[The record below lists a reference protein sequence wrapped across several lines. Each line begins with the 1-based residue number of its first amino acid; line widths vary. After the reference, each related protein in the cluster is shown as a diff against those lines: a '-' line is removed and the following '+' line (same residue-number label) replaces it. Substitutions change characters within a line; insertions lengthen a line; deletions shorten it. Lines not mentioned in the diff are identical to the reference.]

1 MEIFAQT
8 PQERGIFY
16 IQFLDLIPPP
26 SPNGSIRITE
36 DFKQLNILF
45 LTFKTLL
52 ARFMPLTMNLPI
64 LFWFEFYL

>member
-8 PQERGIFY
+8 PPERGIFY
-16 IQFLDLIPPP
+16 IRFFDLIPPP
-26 SPNGSIRITE
+26 SPNGFIRITE